1 MDIKDMIDRYGLRL
15 ATRFDGGKLVKTGNI
30 LISRPQQ
37 VQKDN
42 ALADIKAA
50 KPEIIACLE
59 AQEAA
64 ERAALEERE
73 RKIAAIPGLKEIQAA
88 REDVAA
94 WNKEFRESFED
105 VGGLGVRKK
114 PEYDFDALFAKYPVA
129 AAYLKALSYSMSTN
143 DAKASAGKA
152 AIDAILS
159 GADSAAAIQEMES
172 AWKNHCMNHMWN

>member
-1 MDIKDMIDRYGLRL
+1 MNIKDMIDRYDLRL
-15 ATRFDGGKLVKTGNI
+15 ATRFDGGKLMKTGNI

-42 ALADIKAA
+42 ALADIKAE

-59 AQEAA
+59 AQGAA
-64 ERAALEERE
+64 ERVALEERE
-73 RKIAAIPGLKEIQAA
+73 RKIAAIPGLKEIQDAQN
-88 REDVAA
+88 DVTA

-114 PEYDFDALFAKYPVA
+114 PEYDFDAIYAKYPVA
-129 AAYLKALSYSMSTN
+129 AAYLKALSYSMSIN
-143 DAKASAGKA
+143 DVKAAAGKT

-159 GADSAAAIQEMES
+159 GADPAAAIREMES
-172 AWKNHCMNHMWN
+172 AWGNHCMDHVWD

>member
-1 MDIKDMIDRYGLRL
+1 MIDRYGLRL

-30 LISRPQQ
+30 LISRSQL

-59 AQEAA
+59 AQETA

-88 REDVAA
+88 QEDVAA

-114 PEYDFDALFAKYPVA
+114 PEYDFDAMFAEYPVA
-129 AAYLKALSYSMSTN
+129 AAYLKALSYSMTLRLPP
-143 DAKASAGKA
+143 GKPPLTRFFPVP
-152 AIDAILS
+152 IPPPLS
-159 GADSAAAIQEMES
+159 R
-172 AWKNHCMNHMWN
+172 KWNPHGKITV